1 MILKTYQKYIIKQ
14 FSYTALQISLVF
26 FCLVFILNIFEE
38 INYLKD
44 SKVSF
49 YYPLLLTL
57 LNTPSVFFQIFPFIF
72 LISTQFFFIKISD
85 KKELPVYK
93 NFGLSNLKILS
104 NIVALSFFLGILI
117 VIIFYN
123 FSSKFKFIY
132 LDLKNNF
139 SNDNKY
145 LSVVTENGL
154 WIKDEVNDSINIINA
169 EKLIE
174 NSLINVSINQFDKD
188 FDLIR
193 TIKSNKVDISSYS
206 WKVYTPKISEN
217 NVKSE
222 IADFLPFE
230 THFDIKKVK
239 SLFSN
244 LSSLTLLELNKLK
257 NDYEELGYSTTEIS
271 IHFQKIVSFPIY
283 LTVMTL
289 FASIIM
295 LNIKHN
301 KPKVFNLILGIMLS
315 VIVYYVNF
323 FSGTLAQN
331 DTIPVGLSIWL
342 PLIVLLIIST
352 IGIIRINEK

>member
-26 FCLVFILNIFEE
+26 FSLVFILNIFEE

-44 SKVSF
+44 SEVSF

-85 KKELPVYK
+85 KKELPIYK

-104 NIVALSFFLGILI
+104 NIVSFSFILGILI

-154 WIKDEVNDSINIINA
+154 WIKDEINNSINIINA
-169 EKLIE
+169 EKLIG
-174 NSLINVSINQFDKD
+174 NTLINVSISQFDKN
-188 FDLIR
+188 FDLTK
-193 TIKSNKVDISSYS
+193 TIKSDKVDISFYS
-206 WKVYTPKISEN
+206 WKIYAPKISQN

-222 IADFLPFE
+222 IAGFLPFD
-230 THFDIKKVK
+230 THFDIKKVE

-244 LSSLTLLELNKLK
+244 LSSLTLFELNKLK
-257 NDYEELGYSTTEIS
+257 NDYKELGYSTTEIS
-271 IHFQKIVSFPIY
+271 IHFQKIISFPIY

-331 DTIPVGLSIWL
+331 DAIPIGLSIWL
-342 PLIVLLIIST
+342 PLIILLIIST

>member
-26 FCLVFILNIFEE
+26 FSLVFILNIFEE

-44 SKVSF
+44 SEVSF

-85 KKELPVYK
+85 KKELPIYK
-93 NFGLSNLKILS
+93 NFGLSNLKILL
-104 NIVALSFFLGILI
+104 NIVSFSFILGVLI

-154 WIKDEVNDSINIINA
+154 WIKDEINNSINIINA
-169 EKLIE
+169 EKLIG
-174 NSLINVSINQFDKD
+174 NTLINVSISQFDKN
-188 FDLIR
+188 FDLTK
-193 TIKSNKVDISSYS
+193 TIKSDKVDISFYS
-206 WKVYTPKISEN
+206 WKIYAPKVSQD

-222 IADFLPFE
+222 IAGFLPFD
-230 THFDIKKVK
+230 THFDIKKVE

-244 LSSLTLLELNKLK
+244 LSSLTLFELNKLK
-257 NDYEELGYSTTEIS
+257 NDYKELGYSTTEIS
-271 IHFQKIVSFPIY
+271 IHFQKIISFPIY

-331 DTIPVGLSIWL
+331 DAIPIGLSIWL
-342 PLIVLLIIST
+342 PLIILLIIST

>member
-14 FSYTALQISLVF
+14 FSYTILQMSLIF
-26 FCLVFILNIFEE
+26 FSLVFILNIFEE

-44 SKVSF
+44 SNVGF
-49 YYPLLLTL
+49 YYPLLLTF
-57 LNTPSVFFQIFPFIF
+57 LNSPSVFFQIFPFIF
-72 LISTQFFFIKISD
+72 LVATQFFFIKISD
-85 KKELPVYK
+85 KKELPIYK
-93 NFGLSNLKILS
+93 NFGLSNLKILT
-104 NIVALSFFLGILI
+104 NIVSFSFILGIFI

-154 WIKDEVNDSINIINA
+154 WIKDEINDSINIINA
-169 EKLIE
+169 EKLIG
-174 NSLINVSINQFDKD
+174 NTLINVSISQFDKN
-188 FDLIR
+188 FDLTKTIR
-193 TIKSNKVDISSYS
+193 SDKVNIS
-206 WKVYTPKISEN
+206 
-217 NVKSE
+217 
-222 IADFLPFE
+222 DFLWKLDNPTIAENQTRSEQTEFLTCE
-230 THFDIKKVK
+230 THFDIKKIK

-244 LSSLTLLELNKLK
+244 LSSLTLFELNELK
-257 NDYEELGYSTTEIS
+257 KDYAELGYSTTEIS
-271 IHFQKIVSFPIY
+271 LHFQKIVSFPIY

-301 KPKVFNLILGIMLS
+301 KPKVFNLLLGIMLS

-331 DTIPVGLSIWL
+331 DKIPITLSVWL
-342 PLIVLLIIST
+342 PLIVLSIIST
-352 IGIIRINEK
+352 IGIVRINEK

>member
-14 FSYTALQISLVF
+14 FSYITLQVCLIF
-26 FCLVFILNIFEE
+26 FSLVFILNIFEE
-38 INYLKD
+38 INYLKE
-44 SKVSF
+44 SNAGF
-49 YYPLLLTL
+49 YYPLLLTF

-85 KKELPVYK
+85 KKELPIYK
-93 NFGLSNLKILS
+93 NFGLSNLKILT
-104 NIVALSFFLGILI
+104 NIVTFSFILGVFI

-154 WIKDEVNDSINIINA
+154 WIKDEINDSINIINA
-169 EKLIE
+169 EKLIGD
-174 NSLINVSINQFDKD
+174 SLVNVLITQFDND
-188 FDLIR
+188 FELVR
-193 TIKSNKVDISSYS
+193 TIRSDKADISDYF
-206 WKVYTPKISEN
+206 WKLDNPT
-217 NVKSE
+217 
-222 IADFLPFE
+222 IAKNQKRNERIDFLIFE

-244 LSSLTLLELNKLK
+244 LSSLTLFELNKLK
-257 NDYEELGYSTTEIS
+257 KDYSELGYSTVEIS
-271 IHFQKIVSFPIY
+271 LHFQKIISYPIY
-283 LTVMTL
+283 LAVMTL

-295 LNIKHN
+295 LNIEHN

-315 VIVYYVNF
+315 VIVYYINF

-331 DTIPVGLSIWL
+331 NKIPIALSVWFPLIILSIMS
-342 PLIVLLIIST
+342 I
-352 IGIIRINEK
+352 IGIVRINEK

>member
-26 FCLVFILNIFEE
+26 FSLVFILNIFEE

-44 SKVSF
+44 SEVSF

-85 KKELPVYK
+85 KKELPIYK

-104 NIVALSFFLGILI
+104 NIVSFSFILGILI

-154 WIKDEVNDSINIINA
+154 WIKDEINNSINIINA

-174 NSLINVSINQFDKD
+174 NTLINVSISQFDKN
-188 FDLIR
+188 FDLTK
-193 TIKSNKVDISSYS
+193 TIKSDKVDISFYS
-206 WKVYTPKISEN
+206 WKIYAPKISQN

-222 IADFLPFE
+222 IAGFLTFD

-244 LSSLTLLELNKLK
+244 LSSLTLFELNKLK
-257 NDYEELGYSTTEIS
+257 NDYKELGYSTTEIS
-271 IHFQKIVSFPIY
+271 IHFQKIISFPIY

-331 DTIPVGLSIWL
+331 DAIPIGLSIWL
-342 PLIVLLIIST
+342 PLIILLIIST